1 MAKLPSLRAKDLRA
15 QWILTTMVL
24 VTIITVALSAV
35 AIYERNRSTQE
46 SLTKLGELLARQAA
60 SSSEYD
66 VAVGDI
72 SALHSLVEGLVT
84 AGGRESHDIA
94 FAAIHYSSG
103 EVAATEGDAAAKAP
117 PLSPKDCRLREVRV
131 DTIRLQDGRRVLQ
144 VLAPIR
150 RFASSSA
157 AEPALLFT
165 EPSTPEPTGTAGVV
179 RLAVS
184 TEDARHAMLV
194 ANLWTLGIAVLI
206 LCAAIIGALK
216 LAASVTAP
224 VNQLVAA
231 THQVAE
237 GNLNWSVPVTR
248 DDEIGQLARTFNTMV
263 TNLRTI
269 IKRVRD
275 GVVRISA
282 ASSQLAAIS
291 EQQATGY
298 AEQAASV
305 EQITAAMEEL
315 AASAASIADNS
326 ESVVDIAEG
335 AVKAS
340 SNGSHAVSDAIA
352 EMERI
357 RQTVQNIASTALRL
371 GDRSQKIGE
380 VVNFIQDIAAE
391 THLLAVNAAI
401 ESAAAGEHGKR
412 FAVVAS
418 EVRRLAERSRSSAE
432 EIKALVTEIQ
442 TAINASV
449 LATEQG
455 TKEVESGANLAR
467 SVEANLEEITSL
479 IERTSRTAKEIS
491 MATQHQR
498 SASDQILAVVRG
510 IADGVRSSAGEM
522 RQASASVSQLTE
534 LADTFKDEVERF
546 VVD

>member
-1 MAKLPSLRAKDLRA
+1 MFRKSSPRAKDLRVK
-15 QWILTTMVL
+15 WIITTMLL
-24 VTIITVALSAV
+24 VTIITVAFSLI
-35 AIYERNRSTQE
+35 AINERHKTTKE
-46 SLTKLGELLARQAA
+46 SLSKMGRSLARLAA
-60 SSSEYD
+60 SSAEYA
-66 VAVGDI
+66 VAVHDLPT
-72 SALHSLVEGLVT
+72 LHSLAEGL
-84 AGGRESHDIA
+84 AASGDIA
-94 FAAIHYSSG
+94 FAAICYENG
-103 EVAATEGDAAAKAP
+103 EVATSVGKLADKAP
-117 PLSPKDCRLREVRV
+117 PLARRDCSPDVMRV
-131 DTIRLQDGRRVLQ
+131 EQLELTDGSRVLQ

-150 RFASSSA
+150 KFGTAG
-157 AEPALLFT
+157 EPALFYT
-165 EPSTPEPTGTAGVV
+165 APPTAQPVGCAGVV
-179 RLAVS
+179 RLAIS
-184 TEDARHAMLV
+184 LEEMQQRIWA
-194 ANLWTLGIAVLI
+194 ANLWTAGTALLILVFAVL
-206 LCAAIIGALK
+206 GALK

-224 VNQLVAA
+224 INQLVAA

-248 DDEIGQLARTFNTMV
+248 EDEIGQLARTFNTMV
-263 TNLRTI
+263 TNLRTL

-305 EQITAAMEEL
+305 EEITAAMEEL
-315 AASAASIADNS
+315 AASAASIADSS
-326 ESVVDIAEG
+326 ESVVDIAEA

-340 SNGSHAVSDAIA
+340 TNGSRAVADAIE

-357 RQTVQNIASTALRL
+357 RQTVQNVASTALRL

-380 VVNFIQDIAAE
+380 VVSFIQDIASE

-418 EVRRLAERSRSSAE
+418 EVRRLAERSRASAE

-449 LATEQG
+449 MATEQG
-455 TKEVESGANLAR
+455 TKEVESGATLAR
-467 SVEANLEEITSL
+467 SVEVNLQEITSL
-479 IERTSRTAKEIS
+479 IEKTTQTAKEIS

-498 SASDQILAVVRG
+498 SASDQILAVIRG
-510 IADGVRSSAGEM
+510 IADGVRTSASEM

-534 LADTFKDEVERF
+534 LADAFKEEVERF